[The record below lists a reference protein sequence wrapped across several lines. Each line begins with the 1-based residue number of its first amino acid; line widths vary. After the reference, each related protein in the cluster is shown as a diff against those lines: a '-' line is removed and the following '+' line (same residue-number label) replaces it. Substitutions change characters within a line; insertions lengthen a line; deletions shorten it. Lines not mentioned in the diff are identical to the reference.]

1 MKINTENYQAYF
13 LDFFEGNLSEAD
25 TAMLFDFLESHPALK
40 EEFDS
45 FEMMPLDEQPV
56 IFPDKESLKKE
67 SLPVSLGKEI
77 NTDNCETYFIAWHEG
92 DLNDEEKVSVQEF
105 LKAHPE
111 KQHDFELFAKTKIQE
126 EAIVFSSKESLKRQF
141 QYTKTISSELP
152 ELSIE
157 TSDMWFA
164 ASLEGDLNTNQE
176 KELQAFLM
184 QYPEFIRQRALF
196 EKTILKPDMSVVFP
210 SKSSLKVY
218 PALTS
223 FKTPQWVRIAAA
235 VLLMAGAGS
244 AYFFLRPETNKI
256 VADRNAVHISKPDTE
271 PAFSNQS
278 KPETKTGDNES
289 TKPSKSP
296 KNNASQTIVEEN
308 KVLPLF
314 ASNTIKP
321 MPTINNLII
330 EVGDVIDPGTDD
342 RSEFD
347 YPTAYL
353 KLPSLDEDMP
363 EEQIEP
369 KEYQS
374 LTQLAYNKL
383 KSRNPIDME
392 QVQDRLDRNRFTIWD
407 LAGAGLTGFG
417 YLTGRSMAVDKQ
429 RDESGRITGISIG
442 KYFEISKK

>member
-1 MKINTENYQAYF
+1 
-13 LDFFEGNLSEAD
+13 
-25 TAMLFDFLESHPALK
+25 
-40 EEFDS
+40 
-45 FEMMPLDEQPV
+45 
-56 IFPDKESLKKE
+56 
-67 SLPVSLGKEI
+67 
-77 NTDNCETYFIAWHEG
+77 
-92 DLNDEEKVSVQEF
+92 
-105 LKAHPE
+105 
-111 KQHDFELFAKTKIQE
+111 
-126 EAIVFSSKESLKRQF
+126 
-141 QYTKTISSELP
+141 
-152 ELSIE
+152 
-157 TSDMWFA
+157 
-164 ASLEGDLNTNQE
+164 
-176 KELQAFLM
+176 
-184 QYPEFIRQRALF
+184 
-196 EKTILKPDMSVVFP
+196 
-210 SKSSLKVY
+210 
-218 PALTS
+218 
-223 FKTPQWVRIAAA
+223 
-235 VLLMAGAGS
+235 
-244 AYFFLRPETNKI
+244 
-256 VADRNAVHISKPDTE
+256 
-271 PAFSNQS
+271 NQS

>member
-13 LDFFEGNLSEAD
+13 LDFYEGNLSEAD
-25 TAMLFDFLESHPALK
+25 TAMLFDFLNLHPALK

-45 FEMMPLDEQPV
+45 FELMPLDEQPV
-56 IFPDKESLKKE
+56 VFHDKESLKKE
-67 SLPVSLGKEI
+67 SLPISFGKEI
-77 NTDNCETYFIAWHEG
+77 NADNCETYFIAWHEG
-92 DLNDEEKVSVQEF
+92 DLNDEEKASVQEF

-111 KQHDFELFAKTKIQE
+111 KQHDFELFSKTKIQE
-126 EAIVFSSKESLKRQF
+126 DAIAFSSKESLKRQF
-141 QYTKTISSELP
+141 QYKKTISSGFP
-152 ELSIE
+152 ELSIK

-164 ASLEGDLNTNQE
+164 ASLEGDLNSLQE

-184 QYPEFIRQRALF
+184 RHPEFIKQRALF

-210 SKSSLKVY
+210 SKSNLKVY
-218 PALTS
+218 PAITT

-244 AYFFLRPETNKI
+244 AYFYLRPVPEKI
-256 VADRNAVHISKPDTE
+256 LADRNAVHISKPDIE
-271 PAFSNQS
+271 PPFSNQS
-278 KPETKTGDNES
+278 KPETKIGDNES
-289 TKPSKSP
+289 TTPSKSP
-296 KNNASQTIVEEN
+296 KKNTSHTIVEKH

-321 MPTINNLII
+321 LPTITNIVV
-330 EVGDVIDPGTDD
+330 EVGDASDPGTDD

-347 YPTAYL
+347 YPTAFL
-353 KLPSLDEDMP
+353 KLPSLDEDVP
-363 EEQIEP
+363 EEQIEH
-369 KEYQS
+369 KGYQS
-374 LTQLAYNKL
+374 LTQLAYNEL
-383 KSRNPIDME
+383 QSRSPIDME
-392 QVQDRLDRNRFTIWD
+392 QVQDRLDRNRLTLWD